1 MKRLPEATQRPTE
14 RTMKDLN
21 DLYYF
26 AAVVDHGGFSAA
38 GRALG
43 VQKSLL
49 SRRVLALEERLG
61 VRLLNRSSRRF
72 SVTEVGR
79 EFYDRCVAML
89 VEAEAAEQ
97 VAAQVQGEPRGVV
110 RMSCPTALLSFQFGE
125 LIARFMM
132 INPGVQILLESTN
145 RRVDVISE
153 GLDLAVRVRFPPL
166 DPNGL
171 VMRRLDD
178 SVQCLVAAP
187 KLVRGHLQSPA
198 DLHHLPSLD
207 QVRSTREHS
216 WALRHAN
223 GKVATVPHAPRLV
236 TDDMSVLRDAAMVGA
251 GVVQLPA
258 IFVSDDVKKGRLV
271 DVLPD
276 WRPESGI
283 VHAVFPSRRGLLPS
297 VRALVDFLARECA
310 IQRARSEKIVPPG
323 LQQRGW
329 HDGSATSEHVSEK
342 KKGPYDEL
350 PQWLGQIR

>member
-1 MKRLPEATQRPTE
+1 MKRLPEATQRPAE
-14 RTMKDLN
+14 RMMKDLN

-43 VQKSLL
+43 IQKSLL

-61 VRLLNRSSRRF
+61 IRLLNRSSRRF

-79 EFYDRCVAML
+79 EFYDRCIAML

-132 INPGVQILLESTN
+132 INPHVQILLESTN

-153 GLDLAVRVRFPPL
+153 GLDLAIRVRFPPL
-166 DPNGL
+166 DSTGL
-171 VMRRLDD
+171 VMRRLDE
-178 SVQCLVAAP
+178 SAQCLVAAP
-187 KLVRGHLQSPA
+187 KLVGGQLQSPA
-198 DLHHLPSLD
+198 DLHGLPSLD
-207 QVRSTREHS
+207 QGRATREHS
-216 WALRHAN
+216 WGLHHAD
-223 GKVATVPHAPRLV
+223 GKVATVSHTPRLV

-251 GVVQLPA
+251 GVVQLPT

-276 WRPESGI
+276 WRPQSGI

-297 VRALVDFLARECA
+297 VRALLDFFARECA
-310 IQRARSEKIVPPG
+310 IQRTRAEKIVPPG
-323 LQQRGW
+323 LQPRGW
-329 HDGSATSEHVSEK
+329 SDGTTAGEDGAQKTR
-342 KKGPYDEL
+342 GPYEEL
-350 PQWLGQIR
+350 PQWLSQVR

>member
-1 MKRLPEATQRPTE
+1 
-14 RTMKDLN
+14 MKDLN

-43 VQKSLL
+43 IQKSLL
-49 SRRVLALEERLG
+49 SRRVLLLEERLG
-61 VRLLNRSSRRF
+61 IRLLNRSSRRF

-110 RMSCPTALLSFQFGE
+110 RMSCPTGLLSFQFGE

-132 INPGVQILLESTN
+132 INPRVQILLESTN

-153 GLDLAVRVRFPPL
+153 GLDLAIRVRFPPL
-166 DPNGL
+166 DSTGL
-171 VMRRLDD
+171 VMRRLDE
-178 SVQCLVAAP
+178 SAQCLVASP
-187 KLVRGHLQSPA
+187 KLVRGQLQSPA
-198 DLHHLPSLD
+198 DLHGLPSLD
-207 QVRSTREHS
+207 QVRPTREYS
-216 WALRHAN
+216 WGLRHAD

-236 TDDMSVLRDAAMVGA
+236 TDDMSVLRDGAMAGA
-251 GVVQLPA
+251 GVVQLPT

-271 DVLPD
+271 DLLPD
-276 WRPESGI
+276 WRPEPGI

-297 VRALVDFLARECA
+297 VRVLVDFFARECA
-310 IQRARSEKIVPPG
+310 IQRTRTEKIVPPG
-323 LQQRGW
+323 LQHRGW
-329 HDGSATSEHVSEK
+329 SDETARSGDSTQRTRS
-342 KKGPYDEL
+342 PYDEL
-350 PQWLGQIR
+350 PAWLSKVR